1 MYLAR
6 HWHEVSEYRWIVDWA
21 RLAAASG
28 LVVAGYSGY
37 VLAWRRLLRA
47 FGGSL
52 SIVDAHR
59 IWYLGNLGRYVPGK
73 IFQLAGTAYMA
84 RAKGVSP
91 VVTVA
96 ASVTAQLFVLGGA
109 LVVAG
114 LLLPTVAAGPGRALV
129 VVGALAA
136 VLFAVVTLSP
146 LFDILHRL
154 ALRTVSRPELHI
166 RVPLA
171 ERLLGLAATS
181 ALMSAYGFAFYLFVT
196 AVTTAPRG
204 AILPLVGVNAIAYLA
219 GYLAVFAPGGLGVR
233 EGVYALLLGAYI
245 PASIAVAVAIL
256 ARLWL
261 TLCELAVVVLLVVR
275 YGIGDLRS
283 ATETTPRTIH
293 G

>member
-1 MYLAR
+1 VYLAR
-6 HWHEVSEYRWIVDWA
+6 HWREVSEYRWIVDWA

-37 VLAWRRLLRA
+37 VLAWRRLLCA

-129 VVGALAA
+129 VAGALAA
-136 VLFAVVTLSP
+136 ALFAVVTLSP
-146 LFDILHRL
+146 LFDVLHRF
-154 ALRTVSRPELHI
+154 ALQTVGRPELHI

-181 ALMSAYGFAFYLFVT
+181 ALIGAYGFAFYLFVT